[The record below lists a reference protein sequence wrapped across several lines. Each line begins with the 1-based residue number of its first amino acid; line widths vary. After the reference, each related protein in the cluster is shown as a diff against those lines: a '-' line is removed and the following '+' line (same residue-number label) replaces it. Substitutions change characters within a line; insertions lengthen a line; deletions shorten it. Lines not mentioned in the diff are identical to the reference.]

1 MAQQITAN
9 LVDVVARQIT
19 PAQVSIEAG
28 KIAAIASANAG
39 EGFLLPGFIDAHVH
53 IESSMMVPAEF
64 ARLAVV
70 HGTVATVS
78 DPHEI
83 ANVLGIDGVR
93 FMIADGKRTHFK
105 FHWGVPSCVPA
116 TAFETAG
123 AALTPAEVRELFVK
137 DGCGYLSEMMNYPGV
152 LHGDAG
158 VMAKIAI
165 AKELGKPIDGHAPG
179 LRGVDARRYAAAG
192 ITTDHECIALDEA
205 LDKIACGMKI
215 LIREGS
221 AAKNFAALEPLLK
234 THPRS
239 CMLCT
244 DDMHPDALA
253 AGHINRLVARAVR
266 GGADLFDVLFAAC
279 VHPVQ
284 HYGLPVGQLRVG
296 DPADFILVDDL
307 KEFSVRKTWIDGEVV
322 AEKGRSTL
330 PASSAPAMN
339 RFGAKPISP
348 SALSYPLPRREG
360 LGEGLSVRVIGAREG
375 ALVTEEQI
383 HPAKVK
389 DGHVVADPERD
400 ILTLVVVNRYQA
412 APPAVAL
419 IQGFGLQRGA
429 IAASV
434 AHDSHNILAVGT
446 DDAALAQVV
455 NALIESRG
463 GLAATDG
470 VRLDVLPLDV
480 AGLMGRDGAAI
491 TAGYERLDAAA
502 KCLGSTL
509 AAPFMTLSFMALLVI
524 PSLKLSDKGLFD
536 GRKFEFV
543 DLFV

>member
-1 MAQQITAN
+1 MAVQITAN
-9 LVDVVARQIT
+9 LVDLFARRIR
-19 PAQVSIEAG
+19 PAQVTIDAG
-28 KIAAIASANAG
+28 KITSISEAASG
-39 EGFLLPGFIDAHVH
+39 DGFLLPGFIDAHVH

-64 ARLAVV
+64 ARMAVV

-93 FMIADGKRTHFK
+93 FMIADGKRTPFK

-123 AALTPAEVRELFVK
+123 AAITPAEVRELFIT

-152 LHGDAG
+152 LHGDAE

-165 AKELGKPIDGHAPG
+165 AKEFGKPIDGHAPG
-179 LRGVDARRYAAAG
+179 LRGDDARCYAAAG
-192 ITTDHECIALDEA
+192 ITTDHECVALEEA

-221 AAKNFAALEPLLK
+221 AAKNFAALAPLLK
-234 THPRS
+234 THPKS

-253 AGHINRLVARAVR
+253 AGHINRLVARAIA
-266 GGADLFDVLFAAC
+266 GGADLYDVLFAAC
-279 VHPVQ
+279 VHPAQ

-296 DPADFILVDDL
+296 DSTDFILVEDL
-307 KEFSVRKTWIDGEVV
+307 RDFSVRKTWIDGEVV
-322 AEKGRSTL
+322 AEKGRSHL
-330 PASSAPAMN
+330 PASTAVPQN
-339 RFGAKPISP
+339 QFNAKPVSP
-348 SALSYPLPRREG
+348 SDFAISAKSERM
-360 LGEGLSVRVIGAREG
+360 RVIGARDG

-383 HPAKVK
+383 HSAKVQ
-389 DGHVVADPERD
+389 GGQVVADTDRD
-400 ILTLVVVNRYQA
+400 ILKLAVVNRYRA
-412 APPAVAL
+412 AAPAVAL
-419 IQGFGLQRGA
+419 IHGFGIQRGA

-434 AHDSHNILAVGT
+434 AHDSHNLLAVGT
-446 DDAALAQVV
+446 DDAALAKVI
-455 NALIESRG
+455 NALIECRG

-470 VRLDVLPLDV
+470 MRLDVLPLDV

-502 KCLGSTL
+502 KNLGSTL

-543 DLFV
+543 NLFE